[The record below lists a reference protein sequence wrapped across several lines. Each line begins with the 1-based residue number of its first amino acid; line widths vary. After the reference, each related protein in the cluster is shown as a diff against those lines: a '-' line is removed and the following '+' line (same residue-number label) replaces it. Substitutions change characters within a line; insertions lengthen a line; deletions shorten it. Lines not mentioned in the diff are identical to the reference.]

1 MMARIS
7 FFCHSTSRTSN
18 WFIFIYNVIFTPFLP
33 LKCALLLFH
42 LVSVLLFLSLFL
54 PWHNRGRRETRQLEY
69 CKLWFQWNFYFKEGL
84 PSYPCWKVRLAHVKF
99 RVFWSFKLAQ
109 FEGIWRTFTLLLN
122 LLAALFQ
129 ILWLFPSISF
139 SNASKT
145 DVDLFPFFICHYHYH
160 CHCRCTFIVSHAETI
175 VLRAINDS
183 YRVKETSASSDGFMV
198 IVSTK

>member
-1 MMARIS
+1 MLFLHR
-7 FFCHSTSRTSN
+7 FCHLSARCHCSIWSLRCFFHHFSCHDTTEVEKRHGNSSIVSSDCSEIFRC
-18 WFIFIYNVIFTPFLP
+18 WHKLIFIF
-33 LKCALLLFH
+33 
-42 LVSVLLFLSLFL
+42 
-54 PWHNRGRRETRQLEY
+54 E
-69 CKLWFQWNFYFKEGL
+69 
-84 PSYPCWKVRLAHVKF
+84 KVCQKF
-99 RVFWSFKLAQ
+99 VYRMQSSAFFWSFKLAQ